1 MTEEKIA
8 EIEIATEED
17 LIQETFK
24 RKKKKF
30 PRNLNPDQ
38 NRIEKIKSTE
48 SFLPQNPDL
57 SQEIERKP
65 KEIEDQEVDQNKN
78 TTILR
83 QMSQEIFQ
91 IIQ

>member
-1 MTEEKIA
+1 MMV
-8 EIEIATEED
+8 
-17 LIQETFK
+17 
-24 RKKKKF
+24 
-30 PRNLNPDQ
+30 LNPDQ

-57 SQEIERKP
+57 SQEIKKRKA
-65 KEIEDQEVDQNKN
+65 KEIKDQEVDQNKN